1 MWLKITVPAL
11 VTESCKH
18 LTLKGLQIMTL
29 KLDEM
34 RLLNYIM
41 GGVSILQPATRG
53 LLKYFFVWWLCL
65 YFFWHTLNAVCWDF
79 SSCIPFLFELCE
91 MDIQVN
97 LALNIKWQ
105 IYGSL
110 EKMLQTSR
118 MRWAHL
124 DLMERNKR
132 AARAV
137 STRLKDLFNINEHVH
152 LQIHFFFFKYS
163 DEFVWSWTRRSF
175 VFLSHSGGGVAQ
187 IPDQLAKL
195 IPSCRPQEPGC
206 LLRPRQ
212 PSAGARPRFLKS
224 LHQRWTHQFT
234 HFLFSPALATQSAW
248 SSVLFPRCVET
259 LESSWIWAC
268 SRCLLASRPSRS
280 CLAIP
285 LSTSRVSRPRRSTHS
300 HCIFCRWQ
308 GDVDGMTLIP
318 HRDWRDYFP
327 VPRQSEQWPNTTLRN
342 IHFIKIPW

>member
-1 MWLKITVPAL
+1 MQFAGTFLPAFL
-11 VTESCKH
+11 SCLSSVRWTSKLISLWTSNDRFMEVWKKCRKLQGWDEH
-18 LTLKGLQIMTL
+18 ILTWWSEINVQHWEG
-29 KLDEM
+29 
-34 RLLNYIM
+34 
-41 GGVSILQPATRG
+41 
-53 LLKYFFVWWLCL
+53 FF
-65 YFFWHTLNAVCWDF
+65 FF
-79 SSCIPFLFELCE
+79 
-91 MDIQVN
+91 
-97 LALNIKWQ
+97 
-105 IYGSL
+105 
-110 EKMLQTSR
+110 
-118 MRWAHL
+118 
-124 DLMERNKR
+124 
-132 AARAV
+132 
-137 STRLKDLFNINEHVH
+137 STRLKDLFNINEHVD

-163 DEFVWSWTRRSF
+163 DEFVWSWTPRSF
-175 VFLSHSGGGVAQ
+175 VFLSHSAGGVAQ
-187 IPDQLAKL
+187 LPDQLAKL

-212 PSAGARPRFLKS
+212 PSAGACPRFLKS

-285 LSTSRVSRPRRSTHS
+285 LSTSRVSRPRRSAHS

-308 GDVDGMTLIP
+308 GDIDGMTLIP

-327 VPRQSEQWPNTTLRN
+327 IPRQSEEWPNTTLRH

>member
-1 MWLKITVPAL
+1 
-11 VTESCKH
+11 
-18 LTLKGLQIMTL
+18 MTL

-41 GGVSILQPATRG
+41 CWRVYTAASHQGAFFYF
-53 LLKYFFVWWLCL
+53 LLFFNLLNIFVFICFLT
-65 YFFWHTLNAVCWDF
+65 HTAVCWDF

-91 MDIQVN
+91 MDIQIN
-97 LALNIKWQ
+97 LALNIKWL

-132 AARAV
+132 AALRG
-137 STRLKDLFNINEHVH
+137 SFFFPTCLTDLFNINEHVH

-163 DEFVWSWTRRSF
+163 NEFVWSWTRRSF

-187 IPDQLAKL
+187 LPDRLAKL

-206 LLRPRQ
+206 SLRPRQ
-212 PSAGARPRFLKS
+212 PSAGARRRFLKS
-224 LHQRWTHQFT
+224 RHQRWTHQFT
-234 HFLFSPALATQSAW
+234 HFLFSPALASQSAW

-259 LESSWIWAC
+259 LESSWTWAC
-268 SRCLLASRPSRS
+268 SRCLLGQSSQPVLS
-280 CLAIP
+280 CN
-285 LSTSRVSRPRRSTHS
+285 TS
-300 HCIFCRWQ
+300 FY
-308 GDVDGMTLIP
+308 L
-318 HRDWRDYFP
+318 
-327 VPRQSEQWPNTTLRN
+327 
-342 IHFIKIPW
+342 